1 MSDSRYSSPSV
12 QRRAVPPPPL
22 SLQHHKR
29 TYSSSRTTQM
39 WAGNSYSS
47 TTAAAAS
54 NPSMTA
60 TTTTTSSCCTPPR
73 MTAGRSRSA
82 WSTGHHKKPRMTPSP
97 IVLRYPPN
105 SAASSSRTRASSIT
119 PTTLYRSNS
128 GGTSNTTAVAGNG
141 GGGEADRFIPSRRGM
156 SLELSRNA
164 LLSGSSRSLS
174 CSIAGSVGTPD
185 SNGHDSPNTTDE
197 KATQSPAETPIQ
209 KEYKRRMMSSICNVP
224 LDMLDEDAQPRRVLH
239 YGSATSADS
248 TPMSANV
255 TAASAVG
262 ASTTVSDENN
272 NTIQGGSPWRVGRT
286 RLENPF
292 QHDTLRVLQ
301 QFESISET
309 FSSSVR
315 GSETMIHRKI
325 PSQPCRILDAPD
337 LVDDFY
343 LNLISWSPD
352 NILAVALAHCV
363 YLWNASTGEIQHLA
377 TIEGDDDY
385 VTSVSWCTVPG
396 QSKYLAIGTNS
407 HAIQLWDTEASQVV
421 RTLRGHAGR
430 VASMAWNQHWL
441 TSGGRD
447 SLILQHDVRAANH
460 LVSRYKAHE
469 QEVCGLKWND
479 DGTSLA
485 SGGNENYLC
494 IWDAAMSMSNSRNRN
509 RRSSNHHATDV
520 SPRLILKKHKAAVKA
535 LDWCPFNR
543 GLLATGGGT
552 ADRTIKLWNSNSGA
566 MLRSIDTGS
575 QVCSVVWSKHQR
587 ELCSSHGFSENQ
599 LILWKYGSR
608 SSLTKVKELTGHT
621 ARILSLACSPD
632 GSTVVSAAGDES
644 LRFWNVFGSAP
655 SRRSSILPMG
665 ELTFGMPTIR

>member
-1 MSDSRYSSPSV
+1 
-12 QRRAVPPPPL
+12 
-22 SLQHHKR
+22 
-29 TYSSSRTTQM
+29 
-39 WAGNSYSS
+39 
-47 TTAAAAS
+47 
-54 NPSMTA
+54 
-60 TTTTTSSCCTPPR
+60 
-73 MTAGRSRSA
+73 
-82 WSTGHHKKPRMTPSP
+82 MTPSP
-97 IVLRYPPN
+97 TILRYPPK
-105 SAASSSRTRASSIT
+105 STAVAHPGVTAATAGAVCSDRISHTTTGSCIT
-119 PTTLYRSNS
+119 PTRLYRSVSDSSCGSTAPS
-128 GGTSNTTAVAGNG
+128 GG
-141 GGGEADRFIPSRRGM
+141 DRFIPSRRGI

-164 LLSGSSRSLS
+164 LLTGSSSRSLS
-174 CSIAGSVGTPD
+174 GTSIDGGS
-185 SNGHDSPNTTDE
+185 SNGVSPTSTDE

-239 YGSATSADS
+239 YNFSATDGDPVSS
-248 TPMSANV
+248 NSSLM
-255 TAASAVG
+255 TAALAGGG
-262 ASTTVSDENN
+262 AGGGGHNTRTQMMIDENVYG
-272 NTIQGGSPWRVGRT
+272 TAGPSSPWRAAGGRM

-301 QFESISET
+301 QYESLDDPT
-309 FSSSVR
+309 LSSSVS

-343 LNLISWSPD
+343 LNLISWSKD

-385 VTSVSWCTVPG
+385 VTSVSWCSAPG
-396 QSKYLAIGTNS
+396 QAKYLAIGTNS
-407 HAIQLWDTEASQVV
+407 HVIQLWDTQASRLV

-469 QEVCGLKWND
+469 QEVCGLAWSND
-479 DGTSLA
+479 GEVLA

-494 IWDAAMSMSNSRNRN
+494 IWDAAMSMSTSRAQS
-509 RRSSNHHATDV
+509 RRSNNHHPTDIA
-520 SPRLILKKHKAAVKA
+520 PRLILKKHKAAVKA

-575 QVCSVVWSKHQR
+575 QVCSVVWSKHNR

-599 LILWKYGSR
+599 LILWKFGSR

-644 LRFWNVFGSAP
+644 LRFWNIFGSAP
-655 SRRSSILPMG
+655 SRRSSVLPMG
-665 ELTFGMPTIR
+665 ELTFGMPSIR

>member
-1 MSDSRYSSPSV
+1 MNME
-12 QRRAVPPPPL
+12 L
-22 SLQHHKR
+22 
-29 TYSSSRTTQM
+29 
-39 WAGNSYSS
+39 
-47 TTAAAAS
+47 
-54 NPSMTA
+54 
-60 TTTTTSSCCTPPR
+60 
-73 MTAGRSRSA
+73 GRSALRS
-82 WSTGHHKKPRMTPSP
+82 S
-97 IVLRYPPN
+97 
-105 SAASSSRTRASSIT
+105 
-119 PTTLYRSNS
+119 
-128 GGTSNTTAVAGNG
+128 
-141 GGGEADRFIPSRRGM
+141 
-156 SLELSRNA
+156 
-164 LLSGSSRSLS
+164 SSRSLIKPDRRS
-174 CSIAGSVGTPD
+174 RHIATPD
-185 SNGHDSPNTTDE
+185 NNSNDASNTSIGGDE

-209 KEYKRRMMSSICNVP
+209 KEYKRRMMSSICSVP
-224 LDMLDEDAQPRRVLH
+224 LEMLDEDALPRGILNF
-239 YGSATSADS
+239 GGAAAD
-248 TPMSANV
+248 TTMTMS
-255 TAASAVG
+255 TAASVAQSYSSV
-262 ASTTVSDENN
+262 ADENN
-272 NTIQGGSPWRVGRT
+272 GAHGSSSPWRSTRT
-286 RLENPF
+286 RLEDPY

-301 QFESISET
+301 HFEATDDT
-309 FSSSVR
+309 FSSAVR
-315 GSETMIHRKI
+315 HSDTMIHRKI

-337 LVDDFY
+337 MVDDFY

-352 NILAVALAHCV
+352 NVLAVALAHCV
-363 YLWNASTGEIQHLA
+363 YLWNASTGEIQHLS

-385 VTSVSWCTVPG
+385 VTSVAWCTAPG

-407 HAIQLWDTEASQVV
+407 HEVQLWDTQAARLV

-441 TSGGRD
+441 SSGGRD

-494 IWDAAMSMSNSRNRN
+494 IWDAAMSSTSSSRNSN
-509 RRSSNHHATDV
+509 RRNSFASDV

-552 ADRTIKLWNSNSGA
+552 ADRTIKLWNFNSGA

-599 LILWKYGSR
+599 LILWKYGNQ

-644 LRFWNVFGSAP
+644 LRFWNIFGSAP
-655 SRRSSILPMG
+655 SRRSSIMPMG
-665 ELTFGMPTIR
+665 ELTFGMPIIR